1 MIYHTKK
8 EIGVEHR
15 MEDKLTLIKVFAGKS
30 SQGTV
35 LEELP
40 AEYLSDQKFK
50 LCASPGLALGLA
62 KGDTIKLHPNGDF
75 DLIEHGG
82 NFCIQIYKEQPIK
95 EKIEAV
101 ESIVKKELSGSLD
114 GFHNGSLAFTA
125 PISNGF
131 DATNHTFNKIR
142 DVLEAEYYYSNIYK
156 DPHNFEDEELVSWAR
171 DLD

>member
-1 MIYHTKK
+1 
-8 EIGVEHR
+8 
-15 MEDKLTLIKVFAGKS
+15 MEEKITLIKVFAGTN

-62 KGDTIKLHPNGDF
+62 KGDTIKLLPHGDF
-75 DLIEHGG
+75 ELINHGG
-82 NFCIQIYKEQPIK
+82 NFCVQIYKEQPIK

-101 ESIVKKELSGSLD
+101 ESIVKRELSGSLD
-114 GFHNGSLAFTA
+114 GFHNGSLAFSA

-131 DATNHTFNKIR
+131 HATNTVFNQIR
-142 DVLEAEYYYSNIYK
+142 DLLESEYYYSNIYK
-156 DPHNFEDEELVSWAR
+156 NPYDLEDEELVSWAR

>member
-1 MIYHTKK
+1 
-8 EIGVEHR
+8 
-15 MEDKLTLIKVFAGKS
+15 MEGKITLIKVFAGTN

-40 AEYLSDQKFK
+40 AEYLIDQKFK

-62 KGDTIKLHPNGDF
+62 KGDTIKLLPHGDF
-75 DLIEHGG
+75 ELINHGG

-95 EKIEAV
+95 EQIEAV
-101 ESIVKKELSGSLD
+101 ESIVKRELSGSLD
-114 GFHNGSLAFTA
+114 GFHNGSLAFSA

-131 DATNHTFNKIR
+131 HATNNVFNQIR
-142 DVLEAEYYYSNIYK
+142 DLLESEYYYSNIYK
-156 DPHNFEDEELVSWAR
+156 NPYDLEDEELVGWAR

>member
-1 MIYHTKK
+1 
-8 EIGVEHR
+8 
-15 MEDKLTLIKVFAGKS
+15 MEDKLTLIKVIADTN

-62 KGDTIKLHPNGDF
+62 KGDTIKLHPSGDF
-75 DLIEHGG
+75 ELIKHGG
-82 NFCIQIYKEQPIK
+82 NFCIQIYNEQPIK
-95 EKIEAV
+95 EKIKAA
-101 ESIVKKELSGSLD
+101 ESIVKRELSGSLD

-131 DATNHTFNKIR
+131 HATNNVFNKIR
-142 DVLEAEYYYSNIYK
+142 NLLDSEYYYSNIYK
-156 DPHNFEDEELVSWAR
+156 NPYNFEDEELVSWAR

>member
-1 MIYHTKK
+1 M
-8 EIGVEHR
+8 EH
-15 MEDKLTLIKVFAGKS
+15 KLTLIKVFAGTN
-30 SQGTV
+30 SQGAV

-75 DLIEHGG
+75 ELIKHGG

-95 EKIEAV
+95 EKIEAA
-101 ESIVKKELSGSLD
+101 ESIVKRELSGSLD
-114 GFHNGSLAFTA
+114 GFHNGSIAFTA

-131 DATNHTFNKIR
+131 YATNHVFNKIR
-142 DVLEAEYYYSNIYK
+142 DLLESEYYYSNIYK
-156 DPHNFEDEELVSWAR
+156 NLYNFEDEELVSWAK

>member
-1 MIYHTKK
+1 MN
-8 EIGVEHR
+8 
-15 MEDKLTLIKVFAGKS
+15 DKLTLIQVFAGTYS
-30 SQGTV
+30 EGTV

-75 DLIEHGG
+75 ELIEHGG
-82 NFCIQIYKEQPIK
+82 NFCVQIYKEQPIK
-95 EKIEAV
+95 EILEAA
-101 ESIVKKELSGSLD
+101 EIIVKQELAGSLD

-131 DATNHTFNKIR
+131 HATNHVFNKIR
-142 DVLEAEYYYSNIYK
+142 DLLESEYYYSNIYK
-156 DPHNFEDEELVSWAR
+156 NPYHLEDEELVSWAR